1 MRFIYN
7 SPDYIK
13 KIIHPHPASHF
24 TYLSSQHYITLNF
37 QVFSSYHFR
46 AQKKK
51 SQKTKDLKRQQTSST
66 RASALGLLGLFL
78 KQGCFRSEVQRGRVN
93 LVTRPG
99 SVSVHINTAAASWH
113 GSDNDAQKRPP
124 RERHMHEIIM
134 MFPFI
139 RRALD
144 FPKDHLLTSYK
155 PGNYRSCTGRWI
167 FSEDVFKFS

>member
-1 MRFIYN
+1 MGFIYN
-7 SPDYIK
+7 SPDYTK

-37 QVFSSYHFR
+37 QFFSPYQFR
-46 AQKKK
+46 KK
-51 SQKTKDLKRQQTSST
+51 SQKLKISRDKDVS
-66 RASALGLLGLFL
+66 
-78 KQGCFRSEVQRGRVN
+78 VQRSRGD

-139 RRALD
+139 CRALD

-155 PGNYRSCTGRWI
+155 PDNYRSCTGRWI